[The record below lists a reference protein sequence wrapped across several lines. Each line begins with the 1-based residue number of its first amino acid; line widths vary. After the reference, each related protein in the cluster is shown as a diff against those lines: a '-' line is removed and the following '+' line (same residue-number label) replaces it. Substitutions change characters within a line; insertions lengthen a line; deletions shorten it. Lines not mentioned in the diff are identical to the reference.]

1 MAAALGPRAVL
12 PVLVLA
18 AVLAPLVLNQYLRFV
33 VTLFFIY
40 AVLALGLNVLL
51 GYAGQFAF
59 ANAAFFGWGAYAT
72 ALLQL
77 HAGLPFAVALAL
89 GAVIAAL
96 VGAVVGLP
104 ALRLR
109 GLYLAIVTLAFGEV
123 TYWSMIHWSS
133 LTGGASGLRAPGPD
147 FAALGIAPGLGMYYL
162 CLLVAIALFAATWSI
177 VHSRAGRALVAVRD
191 FEIAAQALSVNLTR
205 VKTAAFVLSAFY
217 AGIAGGLHS
226 ATLRF
231 VAPETFDLFQMVLQ
245 FAMVVVGGLGS
256 VAGSAL
262 GAGLVLGL
270 REWLRAAVS
279 VQEILFGGLLV
290 ACIVFLPGGLVSVLH
305 RPGSPWREFLHRETR
320 MGRRSGDRNRRGPG
334 RAASGTT
341 SWQASP

>member
-1 MAAALGPRAVL
+1 MWSPVGPRIVL
-12 PVLVLA
+12 PVLLVVAL
-18 AVLAPLVLNQYLRFV
+18 LAPAVLNQYLRFV

-40 AVLALGLNVLL
+40 AILALGLNVLL

-59 ANAAFFGWGAYAT
+59 ANAAFFGWGAYTT
-72 ALLQL
+72 ALFQIKV
-77 HAGLPFAVALAL
+77 GLPFAVALPL
-89 GAVIAAL
+89 GALVTAA

-123 TYWSMIHWSS
+123 TYWAMIHWPG
-133 LTGGASGLRAPGPD
+133 LTGGASGLRAPAPNFG
-147 FAALGIAPGLGMYYL
+147 ALGIPQALGMYYL
-162 CLLVAIALFAATWSI
+162 CLAVAVGLFAAAWGI
-177 VHSRAGRALVAVRD
+177 VRSRIGRAFVAVRD
-191 FEIAAQALSVNLTR
+191 FEIAAQALSVNLTH

-217 AGIAGGLHS
+217 AGVAGGLHS

-256 VAGSAL
+256 VIGSSL

-270 REWLRAAVS
+270 RESLRAAVS
-279 VQEILFGGLLV
+279 IQEILFGGLLIV
-290 ACIVFLPGGLVSVLH
+290 CIVFLPRGLVSLL
-305 RPGSPWREFLHRETR
+305 RWQGSPWTEHLHAEPS
-320 MGRRSGDRNRRGPG
+320 RRPES
-334 RAASGTT
+334 A
-341 SWQASP
+341 

>member
-1 MAAALGPRAVL
+1 MLRPRVVL
-12 PVLVLA
+12 PVLILGA
-18 AVLAPLVLNQYLRFV
+18 LLAPIALNQYLRFV

-59 ANAAFFGWGAYAT
+59 ANAAFFGWGAYST

-77 HAGLPFAVALAL
+77 KAGLPFVVALAL
-89 GAVIAAL
+89 GAVIAAV

-123 TYWSMIHWSS
+123 TYWAMIHWST
-133 LTGGASGLRAPGPD
+133 LTGGASGLRPPAPD
-147 FAALGIAPGLGMYYL
+147 FAALGIPHGLGMYYV
-162 CLLVAIALFAATWSI
+162 CLAVAVALFAATWSI
-177 VHSRAGRALVAVRD
+177 VHSRAGRAFVAVRD
-191 FEIAAQALSVNLTR
+191 FEVAAQALSVNLTR
-205 VKTAAFVLSAFY
+205 VKTVAFVLSAFY

-256 VAGSAL
+256 VIGSAL
-262 GAGLVLGL
+262 GAALVLGL

-279 VQEILFGGLLV
+279 LQEILFGGLLI
-290 ACIVFLPGGLVSVLH
+290 ACIVFLPRGLVSVLH
-305 RPGSPWREFLHRETR
+305 WPGSHWREHLHVEP
-320 MGRRSGDRNRRGPG
+320 RRARGTV
-334 RAASGTT
+334 S
-341 SWQASP
+341 